1 MSNIAR
7 FRSIALVIIFLLSN
21 MPAVIAQDA
30 VTILSETEA
39 VKVVPSGFY
48 FEGQSGATQR
58 RNSAAARFGTKHY
71 VIAGLVDTAG
81 YSTEVKAKYEGFII
95 ADSAVSVGG
104 SDLAVGAYGFGFSS
118 DGKMNIFD
126 VSGNQVVSVASHDD
140 KDLKRPRPL
149 QMVKGD
155 GGVRLYNGRNYVV
168 ITAK

>member
-7 FRSIALVIIFLLSN
+7 FRSIAIVIVLLLSSLS
-21 MPAVIAQDA
+21 AVIGQEP
-30 VTILSETEA
+30 VTILSDTEA
-39 VKVVPSGFY
+39 PKVVPSGFY
-48 FEGQSGATQR
+48 FEGQSGLTQR

-95 ADSAVSVGG
+95 ADSAISVGG
-104 SDLAVGAYGFGFSS
+104 SNLAIGAYGFGFST
-118 DGKMNIFD
+118 DGKMNVFD
-126 VSGNQVVSVASHDD
+126 VGGNQVISVAAVAD

-155 GGVRLYNGRNYVV
+155 GGVRL
-168 ITAK
+168 